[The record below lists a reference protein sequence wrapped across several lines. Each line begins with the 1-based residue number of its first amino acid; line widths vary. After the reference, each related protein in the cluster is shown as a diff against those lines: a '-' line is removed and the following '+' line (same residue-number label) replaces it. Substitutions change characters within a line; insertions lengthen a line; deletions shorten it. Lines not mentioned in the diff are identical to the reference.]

1 MGTHLKFLFPRPAQE
16 HFYGNGRVGAS
27 ANNQAKSFT
36 KGAVGLSSIQIWG
49 QKVDFYEGIVNH
61 AMPSEKSEE
70 GRLAIDRLLIE
81 QGMVSGLEPIDPMM
95 DPATLATIKDMERL
109 QA

>member
-1 MGTHLKFLFPRPAQE
+1 
-16 HFYGNGRVGAS
+16 
-27 ANNQAKSFT
+27 
-36 KGAVGLSSIQIWG
+36 
-49 QKVDFYEGIVNH
+49 
-61 AMPSEKSEE
+61 MPSEKSEE